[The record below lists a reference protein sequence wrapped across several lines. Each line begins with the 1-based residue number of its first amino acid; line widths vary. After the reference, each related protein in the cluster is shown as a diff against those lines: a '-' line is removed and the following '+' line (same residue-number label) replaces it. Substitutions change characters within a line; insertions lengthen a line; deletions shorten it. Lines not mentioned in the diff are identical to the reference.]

1 MHPSTTSFLYTL
13 MSLYLAHS
21 DICHIELAILH
32 TLVLIH
38 VPSFVHSGRLPK
50 AITMTQDSAPLKKV
64 SQIVN
69 LLLSE
74 AQGTVAP
81 SAPFAPCR
89 TMSHH
94 LAVYRTVSH
103 RLAPFRI
110 ISHQLS
116 LLHIL
121 ATSAAGA
128 DGARRRRQRKT
139 AQDGARRYKTAQTA
153 QGGAD
158 SAPTNQPRLPSAV
171 NVFVWKSCELVYID
185 LPTETPVA
193 AAAIMSK
200 LICYCS
206 MPTVACIS
214 VSRTLPFYS
223 PHCLGP
229 LAGVIFVGFEIEHLH

>member
-1 MHPSTTSFLYTL
+1 MRPSTTSFLYTL

-89 TMSHH
+89 TILPYIAPSRTISHH
-94 LAVYRTVSH
+94 LAPALT
-103 RLAPFRI
+103 LAYFSNFR
-110 ISHQLS
+110 S
-116 LLHIL
+116 
-121 ATSAAGA
+121 
-128 DGARRRRQRKT
+128 RRGRRKTAQT
-139 AQDGARRYKTAQTA
+139 AQDGARRRKTVQD
-153 QGGAD
+153 GAD
-158 SAPTNQPRLPSAV
+158 GTRWRRQRADKPT
-171 NVFVWKSCELVYID
+171 
-185 LPTETPVA
+185 
-193 AAAIMSK
+193 
-200 LICYCS
+200 
-206 MPTVACIS
+206 
-214 VSRTLPFYS
+214 TLAERSERFRM
-223 PHCLGP
+223 
-229 LAGVIFVGFEIEHLH
+229 EIL